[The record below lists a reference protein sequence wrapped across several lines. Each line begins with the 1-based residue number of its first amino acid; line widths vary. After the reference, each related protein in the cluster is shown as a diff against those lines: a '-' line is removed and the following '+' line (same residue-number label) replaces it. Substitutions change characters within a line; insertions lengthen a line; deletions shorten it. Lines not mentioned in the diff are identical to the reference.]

1 MLDLSESSLVL
12 KWSKNYLNF
21 NEFETNDNEI
31 QKPPWQILMM
41 NKDLFP

>member
-31 QKPPWQILMM
+31 QKPLWQIFMM